1 MKAQHLPTSQAWRIA
16 PPRARSQAG
25 ASRALR
31 SIIGGFQLQV
41 LQKRTNAKKAF
52 PTARPVHTVQC
63 MYVPPWPVPWAT
75 WHSAELNHATRVASH
90 RARAQS
96 TQSSPPAADG
106 DWSTRPAI
114 AFFDI
119 SSCCGPCHA
128 TPDGWAHRGA
138 CGACAKLLFS
148 TIASA
153 GREEIAKKEPLV
165 GGSVSRQGQI
175 LDFE

>member
-1 MKAQHLPTSQAWRIA
+1 M
-16 PPRARSQAG
+16 
-25 ASRALR
+25 
-31 SIIGGFQLQV
+31 
-41 LQKRTNAKKAF
+41 
-52 PTARPVHTVQC
+52 C
-63 MYVPPWPVPWAT
+63 VPPWPVPWAT

-106 DWSTRPAI
+106 DWSTRPA
-114 AFFDI
+114 FFDI

-148 TIASA
+148 SIASE

-165 GGSVSRQGQI
+165 GGSVSRLTRSVRSLTLSDVYDGGRRSKWQLSVRALCLSCVG
-175 LDFE
+175 LGSVPFGPGLSV